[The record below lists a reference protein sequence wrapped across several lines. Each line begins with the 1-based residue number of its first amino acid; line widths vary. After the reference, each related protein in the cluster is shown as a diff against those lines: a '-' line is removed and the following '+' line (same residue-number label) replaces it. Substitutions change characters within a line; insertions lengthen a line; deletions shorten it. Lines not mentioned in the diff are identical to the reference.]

1 MNQIRIQDK
10 VIDYQV
16 IYTRRF
22 GLGVYYHPDQ
32 EPSFTVR
39 CSKRYSLRQIEEF
52 LNKEA
57 SWILKQV
64 NRPINKD
71 FRLFGNVYEVISE
84 QGNKN
89 KIKVEEGKVI
99 IILIDPDDQEVLDL
113 LVTNLWKRSLKK
125 YIESKKE
132 EYARV
137 TKKSNVTF
145 SYRLMTSRYGS
156 CKPSGNK
163 ITLNTQLATFP
174 PELIDSVVYHEYAH
188 FFVQN
193 HSKAFYAILSTY
205 TPNYAELNRS
215 LKKFGFSNPS
225 QCAKMNSK

>member
-1 MNQIRIQDK
+1 MNQIIINNK
-10 VIDYQV
+10 AIEYQV
-16 IYTRRF
+16 IYTNRF

-32 EPSFTVR
+32 KPSFTVR
-39 CSKRYSLRQIEEF
+39 CSKRYSIKKIEEF

-57 SWILKQV
+57 AWILKQV
-64 NRPINKD
+64 NRPINSD
-71 FRLFGNVYEVISE
+71 FRLFGKTYEVISE
-84 QGNKN
+84 KGSKN
-89 KIKVEEGKVI
+89 KIKIEEGKVI
-99 IILIDPDDQEVLDL
+99 ITQISLDDEEVLNL
-113 LVTNLWKRSLKK
+113 LVVNLWKRLLKK
-125 YIESKKE
+125 YIESRKE

-137 TKKSNVTF
+137 TQKDNVTF

-188 FFVQN
+188 FRVQN
-193 HSKAFYAILSTY
+193 HSKAFYAILSQY
-205 TPNYAELNRS
+205 TPDYAELNRS

>member
-1 MNQIRIQDK
+1 MNQIIINNK
-10 VIDYQV
+10 VIEYQV
-16 IYTRRF
+16 IYTNRF

-32 EPSFTVR
+32 KPSFTVR
-39 CSKRYSLRQIEEF
+39 CSKRYSIKKIEEF

-57 SWILKQV
+57 AWILKQV
-64 NRPINKD
+64 NRPINSD
-71 FRLFGNVYEVISE
+71 FRLFGKTYEVIHEIGS
-84 QGNKN
+84 KN

-99 IILIDPDDQEVLDL
+99 ITQISLDDEEVLNL
-113 LVTNLWKRSLKK
+113 LVVNLWKRLLKK
-125 YIESKKE
+125 YIESRKE

-137 TKKSNVTF
+137 TQKDNVTF

-188 FFVQN
+188 FRVQN
-193 HSKAFYAILSTY
+193 HSKAFYAILSQY
-205 TPNYAELNRS
+205 TPDYAELNRS